1 MKLQLKADGFSIIGV
16 GKGNRKIRLELLVG
30 EEDLFEML
38 DEASPKVM
46 ADYMMHRMRGC
57 LEQKR
62 ENRGAKFHERYGKED
77 ELW

>member
-46 ADYMMHRMRGC
+46 ADYMMHRLRGC
-57 LEQKR
+57 IEQKR
-62 ENRGAKFHERYGKED
+62 ENRGAKFYERYGKED